1 MVSSGSLL
9 TLLRVITTPLLL
21 MDLLL
26 TSGLPWPTILWT
38 IFLDEVMIITGLVGA
53 LVSTRYK
60 WGKDNIR
67 AR

>member
-1 MVSSGSLL
+1 
-9 TLLRVITTPLLL
+9 

-38 IFLDEVMIITGLVGA
+38 VFLDEVMIVTGLVGA

-60 WGKDNIR
+60 WGEHISFRFVDS
-67 AR
+67 ALT